1 MAGWWLSPA
10 PLKND
15 GVKVS
20 WDDEIPNIWKNKTCS
35 KPPYIYM
42 SENGCTMVDP
52 PKRQFNG
59 DAINLNRSEQELVT
73 ASMKQSLVKYRWSQ
87 RLRVALPS
95 NLAATIL

>member
-1 MAGWWLSPA
+1 
-10 PLKND
+10 
-15 GVKVS
+15 
-20 WDDEIPNIWKNKTCS
+20 
-35 KPPYIYM
+35 M